1 MNGQT
6 FKYVCMVGQLL
17 DEIYCY
23 AAEFIYN
30 YSANKFNAF
39 KLLTLRIKRMSN
51 QENLKVAGKKTRSLE
66 DEIIAQREKL
76 KMLEKKQTE
85 LIRKEKEKTSKA
97 VINLIQAEKLDLISL
112 EKWKGSLP
120 AIKELLA
127 K

>member
-1 MNGQT
+1 
-6 FKYVCMVGQLL
+6 
-17 DEIYCY
+17 
-23 AAEFIYN
+23 
-30 YSANKFNAF
+30 
-39 KLLTLRIKRMSN
+39 MSN
-51 QENLKVAGKKTRSLE
+51 EENLKVTGKKTRSLE

-120 AIKELLA
+120 SIKELLA

>member
-1 MNGQT
+1 
-6 FKYVCMVGQLL
+6 
-17 DEIYCY
+17 
-23 AAEFIYN
+23 
-30 YSANKFNAF
+30 
-39 KLLTLRIKRMSN
+39 MSN
-51 QENLKVAGKKTRSLE
+51 EENLKVTGKKTRSLE

-97 VINLIQAEKLDLISL
+97 VINLIQSEKLDLISL

-120 AIKELLA
+120 AIKELLS